1 MFYCYVLKS
10 ERTGRRY
17 VGSCENLE
25 ARLRRHNLGKVP
37 ATKHGTPWIM
47 LHHEV
52 FETRRQAITKE
63 LYYKTGRGRDELDGM
78 TRGRSPRRLTPI
90 CHL

>member
-17 VGSCENLE
+17 VGSCEDLE
-25 ARLRRHNLGKVP
+25 VRFGRHNLGKVQG
-37 ATKHGTPWIM
+37 TKHGTPWIM
-47 LHHEV
+47 LHREV
-52 FETRRQAITKE
+52 FDTRRQAITKE
-63 LYYKTGRGRDELDGM
+63 LYYKTGRGRDELDRI

-90 CHL
+90 FHL